1 MNNDPIEL
9 MWRVHDARMET
20 LEMQQEILSES
31 VRTLT
36 FCFICTLVAQLISL
50 MVICATG

>member
-1 MNNDPIEL
+1 MNNDPVEMI
-9 MWRVHDARMET
+9 WRVHDARMET
-20 LEMQQEILSES
+20 LEMQQEILSEG

-50 MVICATG
+50 MVICTAG